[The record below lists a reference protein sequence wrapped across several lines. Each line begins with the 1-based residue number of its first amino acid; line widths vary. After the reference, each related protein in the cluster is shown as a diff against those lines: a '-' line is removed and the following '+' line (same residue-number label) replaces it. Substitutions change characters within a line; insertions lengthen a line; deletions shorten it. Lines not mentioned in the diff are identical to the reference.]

1 MLIRIPFKVSAR
13 TARLIGRENVATSKG
28 AIIELVKNG
37 YDADSRFSI
46 VLIDNRYG
54 VYHVQL
60 DKSDYDQLIS
70 LGTDKTLLDSIY
82 QQKDDVYVE
91 RNDVDAETIGRL
103 KKQLQRNAVIY
114 IIDAGEGMTGYIIQ
128 NYWMTIGT
136 DNKSTQYITK
146 GGRVKVGAKG
156 IGRFALDKLGE
167 QCEMFTFFDPK
178 VHQDVKADGST
189 TGNIGYHW
197 VVNWNEFEGANKTI
211 DHIGAGIEGI
221 PDMTYQDILLS
232 IPLTDNLK
240 RLIAEKPVLHGT
252 ILKISNLRDVWDAD
266 ATQKIY
272 DDLGVLVPPTES
284 REFVISLQSL
294 DEPNKYG
301 EVENSF
307 CDDYDYKVVAHA
319 DDQQK
324 VSIRVYR
331 QEYNAEAIPLSFYKR
346 DNQQNYPY
354 RREDF
359 LRGYWDTERS
369 FSQLMP
375 GFRDSDTD
383 QVFTKIGAFDFT
395 FYYLKR
401 SATKNDESR
410 FFYRQSP
417 YNLRKSWLDKYGG
430 IKLFRDSFRVRP
442 YGEKSD
448 SAFDWL
454 GLGMRK
460 NNSPAGIAKKQ
471 GGYRVEAEN
480 IAGTILISRLSNI
493 EFEDKSSREGLQE
506 NKTFSVFKQLIISII
521 KIFEEDRSLI
531 ARELVADDEDRN
543 GAVRDRERAEELAN
557 KIISQ
562 SKKNATDGQ
571 TPNYSSTDYQLQLLA
586 NINEQKNEEIK
597 QLREEQRILR
607 ALASSGLMLASFAHD
622 LSKLNDSMDYR
633 YDRIVNL
640 LRDKVTEED
649 FPEERRKNPF
659 KLLDQAKQNDI
670 KMQRWLNFSTDIIKK
685 DKRRRKTVLFLP
697 YFEKLEETWAGL
709 FAERRIFFDHS
720 HVADISMRAFEID
733 FDSIFYNLISNSI
746 EAFIRSR
753 DNRERHIEVSLE
765 ATEKSIVCTYKDN
778 GPGLSSDIVKPEVI
792 FQPLFTTKRNVS
804 TGEET
809 GTGLGM
815 WLVKLIAEDN
825 DARIT
830 LLTPP
835 EGFGIQFIFPIKYK
849 RS

>member
-1 MLIRIPFKVSAR
+1 MLKRIQFKVSAR

-37 YDADSRFSI
+37 YDADSRYCI
-46 VLIDNRYG
+46 VLIDNKYG
-54 VYHVQL
+54 VYHSQIT
-60 DKSDYDQLIS
+60 KADYTHLIS
-70 LGTDKTLLDSIY
+70 CGIDQSLLLSIY
-82 QQKDDVYVE
+82 HAKGDAFVE
-91 RNDVDAETIGRL
+91 REDVEIEKIGLL
-103 KKQLQRNAVIY
+103 KKQLQRNAAIY
-114 IIDAGEGMTGYIIQ
+114 IIDAGEGMTGNIIQ
-128 NYWMTIGT
+128 TYWMTIGT
-136 DNKSTQYITK
+136 DNKSTQFITK

-178 VHQDVKADGST
+178 VHKDLDDN
-189 TGNIGYHW
+189 GNPSGLNGYHW
-197 VVNWNEFEGANKTI
+197 VVNWNEFEGPNKTL
-211 DHIGAGIEGI
+211 DNIGAGLEGI
-221 PDMTYQDILLS
+221 SDMTYNDVLQT
-232 IPLTDNLK
+232 IPLTDSLKNL
-240 RLIAEKPVLHGT
+240 IDEKPVQHGT
-252 ILKISNLRDVWDAD
+252 ILKISNLRDIWDEN
-266 ATQKIY
+266 ATQNIY
-272 DDLGVLVPPTES
+272 DDLGVLVPPTEG
-284 REFVISLQSL
+284 REFVISLVSL
-294 DEPNKYG
+294 DTPLKYG

-307 CDDYDYKVVAHA
+307 CDDFDYKVVARA
-319 DDQQK
+319 DENQN

-331 QEYNAEAIPLSFYKR
+331 QEYNTEAIPLSFYKR

-359 LRGYWDTERS
+359 LRGYWDTDRT

-375 GFRDSDTD
+375 GFRDADTD
-383 QVFTKIGAFDFT
+383 QVFSRIGSFEFT

-401 SATKNDESR
+401 SATKNDEAR
-410 FFYRQSP
+410 FFYRQCP

-471 GGYRVEAEN
+471 GGYKVEAEN
-480 IAGTILISRLSNI
+480 IAGTILISRISNI
-493 EFEDKSSREGLQE
+493 DFEDKSSREGLQE
-506 NKTFSVFKQLIISII
+506 NKTFSVFKQLIISVI

-543 GAVRDRERAEELAN
+543 GAARDRERAEELAN
-557 KIISQ
+557 KIIAQ
-562 SKKNATDGQ
+562 SKKNANGRDSSD
-571 TPNYSSTDYQLQLLA
+571 YSSTDYQLQLLA
-586 NINEQKNEEIK
+586 NVNEQKNEEIR

-622 LSKLNDSMDYR
+622 LSKLNDSIDYR
-633 YDRIVNL
+633 YDKIKNL
-640 LRDKVTEED
+640 LLTKISVGD
-649 FPEERRKNPF
+649 FPEERRNNPF

-685 DKRRRKTVLFLP
+685 DKRRRKTLPFVP
-697 YFEKLEETWAGL
+697 YFEKLEETWSGI
-709 FAERRIFFDHS
+709 FAERGISFVHS
-720 HVADISMRAFEID
+720 NVVDDSMRAFEID

-746 EAFIRSR
+746 EAFVRSR
-753 DNRERHIEVSLE
+753 ENRSRQIEVSME
-765 ATEKSIVCTYKDN
+765 TTEKSIVCTYKDN
-778 GPGLSSDIVKPEVI
+778 GPGLSSDIVNPNDI

-804 TGEET
+804 TGEEV

-825 DARIT
+825 DARVI
-830 LLTPP
+830 LLTPQ
-835 EGFGIQFIFPIKYK
+835 EGFGLQLVFPIKYK
-849 RS
+849 RG